1 MTFAA
6 RLLTKPIKMM
16 LKNALSIR
24 FAAVLIVAAALA
36 SCNKEET
43 TPQLRKTIDY
53 ATLTETTPYSS
64 LFVDE
69 TGKTTVDLSNGNNRY
84 KMFQALNTFISSS
97 ISGNK
102 QIDATVLKN
111 MYGNTGNPFVDST
124 KLNTSG
130 VQLRN
135 VTASSWPTAEAE
147 KVKAFFETYFTVTA
161 EASKSVTATA
171 SKGKAGKLG
180 TYLVDEKGIEPIQI
194 IQKSLIGAMQYD
206 YIGNV
211 LLTKGLDADNSKV
224 VTGKNY
230 TQLEQNWDE
239 AYGLLTLNSVYLKGS
254 TDATRGTTEFAL
266 GSYIWEY
273 NKGAYAK
280 IFPAFLKGRA
290 AIVNNDKAE
299 LKKQA
304 DYIKAEMEKAI
315 AASALGYLGPKYV
328 AAQTDAARAHAIGKG
343 LGFIYSLRFAT
354 VNGADAAFSDAILK
368 ALILDA
374 PGGFWDLTPAKLTA
388 ASDAIKA
395 KFKL

>member
-1 MTFAA
+1 
-6 RLLTKPIKMM
+6 M
-16 LKNALSIR
+16 LKTSLRFVIIAL
-24 FAAVLIVAAALA
+24 LA
-36 SCNKEET
+36 TAITSCNSEDTT

-53 ATLTETTPYSS
+53 AALTATTPYSS

-84 KMFQALNTFISSS
+84 KMFQAMNTYISSS

-102 QIDATVLKN
+102 QIDAAIVKN
-111 MYGNTGNPFVDST
+111 MYGNTGNAFADST

-135 VTASSWPTAEAE
+135 VTASSLAAAEAE
-147 KVKAFFETYFTVTA
+147 KVRTHIDTYINSVA

-171 SKGKAGKLG
+171 AKGKAGKLG

-194 IQKSLIGAMQYD
+194 IQKSLIGALQYD

-211 LLTKGLDADNSKV
+211 LLTKGLDADNTTLV
-224 VTGKNY
+224 AGKNY

-239 AYGLLTLNSVYLKGS
+239 AYGLLTLNPIYLNGS
-254 TDATRGTTEFAL
+254 TDDKRGTTEFAL

-273 NKGAYAK
+273 NKSAYAQ
-280 IFPAFLKGRA
+280 IYPAFLKGRA
-290 AIVNNDKAE
+290 AIVNNDKVE
-299 LKKQA
+299 LKKQS
-304 DYIKAEMEKAI
+304 DLIKAAMEKAI
-315 AASALGYLGPKYV
+315 AASAMGYLGPKYV
-328 AAQTDAARAHAIGKG
+328 AAQTDAARAHAIGEG

-354 VNGADAAFSDAILK
+354 INGADAAFSDSILK

-374 PGGFWDLTPAKLTA
+374 PNGFWDLTPAKLSA
-388 ASDAIKA
+388 ASDAIKT

>member
-1 MTFAA
+1 
-6 RLLTKPIKMM
+6 M
-16 LKNALSIR
+16 LKTSLRFVPIAL
-24 FAAVLIVAAALA
+24 LAAAII
-36 SCNKEET
+36 SCNSDDTT

-53 ATLTETTPYSS
+53 ASLTATTPYSS

-69 TGKTTVDLSNGNNRY
+69 TGKTTVDLTNGNNRY
-84 KMFQALNTFISSS
+84 KMFQAMNTYISAS
-97 ISGNK
+97 ISGNR
-102 QIDATVLKN
+102 QIDAMVLKN
-111 MYGNTGNPFVDST
+111 MYGNSGNAFADST

-135 VTASSWPTAEAE
+135 VTASSFSATEAE
-147 KVKAFFETYFTVTA
+147 KVRTHIDAYINSVA
-161 EASKSVTATA
+161 EASKSVTTTA
-171 SKGKAGKLG
+171 AKGKAGKLG

-194 IQKSLIGAMQYD
+194 IQKSLIGAFQYD

-224 VTGKNY
+224 VAGKNY

-239 AYGLLTLNSVYLKGS
+239 AYGLLTLNPVYLNGS
-254 TDATRGTTEFAL
+254 TDDKRGTTEFAL

-273 NKGAYAK
+273 NKSAYAQVY
-280 IFPAFLKGRA
+280 PAFLKGRA

-304 DYIKAEMEKAI
+304 DFIKAAMEKAI
-315 AASALGYLGPKYV
+315 AASAMGYLGPKFV
-328 AAQTDAARAHAIGKG
+328 AAQTDAARAHAIAEG

-354 VNGADAAFSDAILK
+354 VNGADAAFSDGILK

-374 PGGFWDLTPAKLTA
+374 PNGFWDLTPAKLSI

>member
-1 MTFAA
+1 MLTNTLRFRLPAA
-6 RLLTKPIKMM
+6 MILVAGL
-16 LKNALSIR
+16 
-24 FAAVLIVAAALA
+24 AA
-36 SCNKEET
+36 CNNEDEA

-53 ATLTETTPYSS
+53 TALSTATSYSS

-69 TGKTTVDLSNGNNRY
+69 TGKTTVDLTNGNNRY
-84 KMFQALNTFISSS
+84 KMFQAMNTYISSS

-111 MYGNTGNPFVDST
+111 MYGNTGNAFADST

-135 VTASSWPTAEAE
+135 VTASSLASTDAE
-147 KVKAFFETYFTVTA
+147 KVRTQIETYFTTVA
-161 EASKSVTATA
+161 EASKSVTATGA
-171 SKGKAGKLG
+171 KGKAGKVG
-180 TYLVDEKGIEPIQI
+180 TYLVDEKGMEPIQL
-194 IQKSLIGAMQYD
+194 IQKSLIGALQYD

-224 VTGKNY
+224 VAGKNY

-239 AYGLLTLNSVYLKGS
+239 AYGLLTLNPVYLKGS

-266 GSYIWEY
+266 GSYVWEY
-273 NKGAYAK
+273 NKTAYAQ
-280 IFPAFLKGRA
+280 IYPAFLKGRA
-290 AIVNNDKAE
+290 AIVNNDKTE

-304 DYIKAEMEKAI
+304 DFIKAEMEKAI
-315 AASALGYLGPKYV
+315 AGAALGYLGKYISGT
-328 AAQTDAARAHAIGKG
+328 TDAVRIHAMGEG
-343 LGFIYSLRFAT
+343 LGFVYSLRFAT
-354 VNGADAAFSDAILK
+354 VNGGDAAFSDNLLK
-368 ALILDA
+368 GLVLDSA
-374 PGGFWDLTPAKLTA
+374 NGFWDLTPTKITT